1 MIKLEKLFL
10 SSLLIICSLSAFSSD
25 VKSVKFKGE
34 VLLTSEDTR
43 DALVYIYNGNNL
55 IDSTKT
61 TNSGSFEIEL
71 ELGSVYTL
79 EIKKAGYIS
88 KRLSIN
94 AQVKDPYKKVPS
106 FNFLCELTE
115 ISSELYANEIDFP
128 VTIIRMNER
137 KGEFEHNASYT
148 RSMNKV
154 QNAIYQEMS
163 QKFDF

>member
-10 SSLLIICSLSAFSSD
+10 SSLSIICSFSSFSSN
-25 VKSVKFKGE
+25 VKSVMFKGE
-34 VLLTSEDTR
+34 VQLTFEDTR
-43 DALVYIYNGNNL
+43 DALVYVYSGNNL
-55 IDSTKT
+55 KDSTKT
-61 TNSGSFEIEL
+61 SNSGRFEIEL
-71 ELGSVYTL
+71 ELGGIYTL
-79 EIKKAGYIS
+79 EIKKVGYIS

-94 AQVKDPYKKVPS
+94 AQVKDPYKKVPN

-115 ISSELYANEIDFP
+115 ISSEVYVNEIDFP
-128 VTIIRMNER
+128 VSIIRMNER

-154 QNAIYQEMS
+154 QNTIYQEMT

>member
-1 MIKLEKLFL
+1 M
-10 SSLLIICSLSAFSSD
+10 
-25 VKSVKFKGE
+25 
-34 VLLTSEDTR
+34 
-43 DALVYIYNGNNL
+43 
-55 IDSTKT
+55 
-61 TNSGSFEIEL
+61 
-71 ELGSVYTL
+71 
-79 EIKKAGYIS
+79 S

-106 FNFLCELTE
+106 FNFLCELTKT
-115 ISSELYANEIDFP
+115 SSEVYANEIDFP

-137 KGEFEHNASYT
+137 KGEFEHNSSYT

>member
-1 MIKLEKLFL
+1 MIKLEKLL
-10 SSLLIICSLSAFSSD
+10 LISLLIICSLSAFSSD

-43 DALVYIYNGNNL
+43 DALVYIYNRNNL

-61 TNSGSFEIEL
+61 TNSGRFEIEL

-106 FNFLCELTE
+106 FNF
-115 ISSELYANEIDFP
+115 YVN
-128 VTIIRMNER
+128 
-137 KGEFEHNASYT
+137 
-148 RSMNKV
+148 
-154 QNAIYQEMS
+154 
-163 QKFDF
+163 